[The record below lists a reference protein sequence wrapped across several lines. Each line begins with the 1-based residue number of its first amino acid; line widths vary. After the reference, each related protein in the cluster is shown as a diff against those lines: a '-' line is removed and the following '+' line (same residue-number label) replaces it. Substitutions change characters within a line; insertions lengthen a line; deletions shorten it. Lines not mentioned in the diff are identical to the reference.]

1 MTEGYIIMEEKHTKT
16 ALKEIIAV
24 KYITKDN
31 AKFEKVNDF
40 ISMTVTLPDD
50 DGVMSEKK
58 YDRIF
63 LHRAFPFDLPY
74 SYISVLDIDS
84 VEIGVIADIDALG
97 EENAALLRAEL
108 DRKYYTPIINKIISV
123 KEKFGYSYWKVL
135 TDEGEL
141 DLTLHDTFRSLLK
154 VGGTRIFINDMDG
167 NRYEIPDIEKLDRKS
182 YKKIE
187 LFL

>member
-1 MTEGYIIMEEKHTKT
+1 MAENKTDKT
-16 ALKEIIAV
+16 ALKEVIAV

-31 AKFEKVNDF
+31 AKFEVCNDF

-50 DGVMSEKK
+50 DGNMTEKK

-84 VEIGVIADIDALG
+84 AEIGLIADIDEMG
-97 EENAALLRAEL
+97 EENAKLLRAEL
-108 DRKYYTPIINKIISV
+108 DRKYYTPVIKQILSSKD
-123 KEKFGYSYWKVL
+123 KFGYSYWKIL
-135 TDEGEL
+135 TEEGEL
-141 DLTLHDTFRSLLK
+141 EITLRDTFQSLLK
-154 VGGTRIFINDMDG
+154 VGGTRIFVNDIDG

-182 YKKIE
+182 YRRIE

>member
-1 MTEGYIIMEEKHTKT
+1 MGERQNKQT
-16 ALKEIIAV
+16 ALKEVIAV

-31 AKFEKVNDF
+31 AKFEVCNDF
-40 ISMTVTLPDD
+40 ISMTVALPDD
-50 DGVMSEKK
+50 DGNITEKK

-84 VEIGVIADIDALG
+84 AEIGLIADIDEMG
-97 EENAALLRAEL
+97 EENAKLLRAEL
-108 DRKYYTPIINKIISV
+108 DRKYYTPVIKQILSSKD
-123 KEKFGYSYWKVL
+123 KFGYSYWTIL

-141 DLTLHDTFRSLLK
+141 EITLRDTFQSLLK
-154 VGGTRIFINDMDG
+154 VGGTRIFVNDIDG

-182 YKKIE
+182 YRRIE

>member
-1 MTEGYIIMEEKHTKT
+1 MEEKHTKT

-31 AKFEKVNDF
+31 AKFEKDNDF
-40 ISMTVTLPDD
+40 ISMTVMLPDD

-84 VEIGVIADIDALG
+84 AEIGVIADIDALG
-97 EENAALLRAEL
+97 EENAAMLKAEL
-108 DRKYYTPIINKIISV
+108 DRKYYTPIINRIISV
-123 KEKFGYSYWKVL
+123 KEKFGYSYWKVM